1 MKNFEEMQSI
11 WKGQNDEKLFAV
23 DNTALH
29 AYIKHKGRT
38 TRSLLELFEWIMI
51 ALNLLVGVV
60 LAVDFL
66 RDNGSGYRLI
76 LPVTYL
82 AFSAYI
88 LLRRLKRQAKEARFK
103 PTLLG
108 ELDRAIWQ
116 IDYLIRQGQTMMI
129 WYVLPLVLA
138 LSITMFY
145 NQKSLWTLVPTLALI
160 PICYFGVRWEINKW
174 YLPKKRDLELLR
186 EKLIAQETQS

>member
-11 WKGQNDEKLFAV
+11 WESQNDEKLFAV
-23 DNTALH
+23 DDTALH
-29 AYIKHKGRT
+29 AYIKRKGRT

-51 ALNLLVGVV
+51 ALNLLVGVA

-66 RDNGSGYRLI
+66 SDHGSGYRLI

-82 AFSAYI
+82 TFSAYA
-88 LLRRLKRQAKEARFK
+88 LLRRLKRQANEVRFK

-108 ELDRAIWQ
+108 ELDKAIWR
-116 IDYLIRQGQTMMI
+116 IDYLIRQGQTMMT
-129 WYVLPLVLA
+129 WYVLPLVFA

-145 NQKSLWTLVPTLALI
+145 SQKSLWTLVPTLALI
-160 PICYFGVRWEINKW
+160 PLCYFGIRW
-174 YLPKKRDLELLR
+174 
-186 EKLIAQETQS
+186 

>member
-11 WKGQNDEKLFAV
+11 WESQNDEKLFAV

-29 AYIKHKGRT
+29 AYIKRKGRT

-51 ALNLLVGVV
+51 ALNLIVGVA
-60 LAVDFL
+60 LAIDLL

-76 LPVTYL
+76 LPVTYFT
-82 AFSAYI
+82 FSAYA
-88 LLRRLKRQAKEARFK
+88 LLRRLKRQANEARFQ

-160 PICYFGVRWEINKW
+160 PICYFGIRWEINKW
-174 YLPKKRDLELLR
+174 HLPKKRDLELLR
-186 EKLIAQETQS
+186 EKLIAQETQ

>member
-11 WKGQNDEKLFAV
+11 WESQNDEKLFAV
-23 DNTALH
+23 DDTALH
-29 AYIKHKGRT
+29 AYIKRKGRT

-51 ALNLLVGVV
+51 ALNLLVGVA

-66 RDNGSGYRLI
+66 SDHGSGYRLI

-82 AFSAYI
+82 TFSAYA
-88 LLRRLKRQAKEARFK
+88 LLRRLKRQANEVRFK

-108 ELDRAIWQ
+108 ELDKAIWQ
-116 IDYLIRQGQTMMI
+116 IDYLIRQGQTMMT
-129 WYVLPLVLA
+129 WYVLPLVFA

-145 NQKSLWTLVPTLALI
+145 SQKSLWTLVPTLALI
-160 PICYFGVRWEINKW
+160 PLCYFGIRWEINKW
-174 YLPKKRDLELLR
+174 HLPKKRDLEALR
-186 EKLIAQETQS
+186 ETLIAQETQ

>member
-11 WKGQNDEKLFAV
+11 WESQHDEKLFAV
-23 DNTALH
+23 DDTALH
-29 AYIKHKGRT
+29 AYIKRKGRT

-51 ALNLLVGVV
+51 ALNLLVGVA
-60 LAVDFL
+60 LAVDLL

-82 AFSAYI
+82 TFSAYA
-88 LLRRLKRQAKEARFK
+88 LLRRLKRQANEVRFK

-108 ELDRAIWQ
+108 ELDKAIWQ
-116 IDYLIRQGQTMMI
+116 IDYLIRQGQTMMT

-138 LSITMFY
+138 LSITVFY
-145 NQKSLWTLVPTLALI
+145 NQKSLWTLAPTLALI
-160 PICYFGVRWEINKW
+160 PLCYFGIRWEINKW
-174 YLPKKRDLELLR
+174 HLPKKRDLEALR
-186 EKLIAQETQS
+186 EKLIAPEVH